1 MSISRIDNSPFGD
14 PSRATV
20 GRATNI
26 AGYLLTLEDRLG
38 IERLLHDKGTR
49 HARNPPI
56 LNGLLRHKLRSSR
69 GAPEPTP
76 ADLVVAGSHVTYM
89 ISGGG
94 ARSATLSMQP
104 VPFPGQ
110 VLVASLLGAT
120 LIGMRILQRAP
131 LLREDGMIDTIV
143 VLDVKPRQGDDVA

>member
-1 MSISRIDNSPFGD
+1 
-14 PSRATV
+14 
-20 GRATNI
+20 
-26 AGYLLTLEDRLG
+26 
-38 IERLLHDKGTR
+38 
-49 HARNPPI
+49 
-56 LNGLLRHKLRSSR
+56 
-69 GAPEPTP
+69 
-76 ADLVVAGSHVTYM
+76 M

-104 VPFPGQ
+104 VPLPGQ

-143 VLDVKPRQGDDVA
+143 VLDVKPPQGDDAA